1 MPLTV
6 NKENTD
12 MNSIITAGIT
22 PAMIPGIRK
31 AIEVF
36 EAYAEENG
44 FICADEIERLCQSDD
59 WKDATKHEVAV
70 IHRHQSNLCTRI
82 ADHLR
87 ALIREG
93 DAA

>member
-12 MNSIITAGIT
+12 MNSIITSGIT

-31 AIEVF
+31 AIEIC
-36 EAYAEENG
+36 EEYAAENCL
-44 FICADEIERLCQSDD
+44 ICVDEVERLCQSND
-59 WKDATKHEVAV
+59 WKDVTKHELAA

-87 ALIREG
+87 APIGEG

>member
-31 AIEVF
+31 AIEICD
-36 EAYAEENG
+36 EYAVANG
-44 FICADEIERLCQSDD
+44 VIYIDEVERLCRSND
-59 WKDATKHEVAV
+59 WKDVSKHELAV
-70 IHRHQSNLCTRI
+70 IHHHKSNICTRI

-87 ALIREG
+87 ALIGEG